1 MADGDD
7 DDDADDLESVF
18 PPAIVARLPGPKPG
32 RLSAVLVARVMGYL
46 AVRVQFHKD
55 PVAGVEVKFSKATPD
70 GKPGDALG
78 KKTTDEDGVA
88 RLDRLVL
95 MGNYVCELEHQPPAV
110 VQAVL
115 DEEKP
120 YPLIL
125 PVGRPYVDIDEEIE
139 WDDAFVDEDADQ
151 DDGGDDDDEDDDAQA
166 ADGGGGGST

>member
-1 MADGDD
+1 MGGDESDDGDD
-7 DDDADDLESVF
+7 GERHSAF
-18 PPAIVARLPGPKPG
+18 PPALVARLPGPKPG
-32 RLSAVLVARVMGYL
+32 RLSATLVARVMGYL

-55 PVAGVEVKFSKATPD
+55 PVVGVEVKFSKATPD

-78 KKTTDEDGVA
+78 KKTTDADGVA
-88 RLDRLVL
+88 RLDRIVPV
-95 MGNYVCELEHQPPAV
+95 GNYVCELEHQPPTV

-151 DDGGDDDDEDDDAQA
+151 DDGGDDDDDAQA
-166 ADGGGGGST
+166 ADGGEGGST